1 MSYLAHH
8 TYVTPIL
15 LHYLDKTK
23 VLQMFALL
31 PEIRLDPTVF
41 LCFSCF
47 TFPNGSE
54 KGISPNFGGGRF
66 VTSPPVGDNFIGL
79 CKIGIGSWIETQV
92 LFHFYFNNTK
102 NMRHSKNFA
111 PLFGQKKCSANFCS
125 VTGNSVGSGCVSLFL
140 VFYISQRE

>member
-1 MSYLAHH
+1 MTH
-8 TYVTPIL
+8 TSKKIDSRHPV
-15 LHYLDKTK
+15 DC
-23 VLQMFALL
+23 Q
-31 PEIRLDPTVF
+31 PETVF
-41 LCFSCF
+41 M
-47 TFPNGSE
+47 TFPMYKVEHPPIFVFSY
-54 KGISPNFGGGRF
+54 FGGGRF